1 MNEET
6 GGRERDASNAQ
17 VFDKM
22 TYEQVASWYG
32 RIDPDLLGRQ
42 LDLLGR
48 FYNDALIG
56 VERNAVG
63 VTPLTVLRDLNY
75 PNLYYR
81 ERFGMITEKIT
92 GELGWL
98 TDHHSKELL
107 ISDAINL
114 LRDSRIQLYEE
125 ELIGEMMSFVR
136 DADGNA
142 KASKSAY
149 DDRVMAFLISLR
161 MLSRAKTFT
170 RGNEIE
176 RDDMMDSERGF
187 MMDGNSFNKSGWPTR
202 PDEAG
207 LLDEGDSL
215 L

>member
-1 MNEET
+1 
-6 GGRERDASNAQ
+6 
-17 VFDKM
+17 
-22 TYEQVASWYG
+22 VASWYG